1 MLKSLNRIVQ
11 KLGVKTLYYLFIA
24 VNLIPSLFL
33 VFTEPY
39 NMPGKVALLL
49 FPIGVLLILLSLL
62 KRAGLVKLF
71 LLPLFFF
78 HAFQLVVFS
87 LFKEDVVAVD
97 MFLNLTTT
105 NASEANELLSSIL
118 APTILACLIYIVT
131 IILVIAEF
139 RARKYYTKSFLK
151 TNLIVGFILTVVSF
165 TLFPVS
171 KDYNTEEFDL
181 HTNIY
186 PINVLYNMGFA
197 INKMGKI
204 IDYSK
209 TSGNFSFQASRDA
222 SKSEN
227 DIYILVV
234 GETSR
239 ADNWG
244 IYGYERQTTPNLS
257 NDSNLI
263 VFRDAL
269 TQSNTTHKSVS
280 IILSPASAQ
289 NYDQIY
295 SQKGILA
302 AFDEAGFETIFLSN
316 QARNSSFIEYFG
328 DQAHHT
334 EYYRDN
340 ESTKNHYDEVL
351 LERIKHYVDAANKP
365 TFIVVHTYG
374 SHFNYGERY
383 PSEFAKFQPDHFSAI
398 EVANRDR
405 MVNAYDNSILYT
417 DHILH
422 EITTILNQSNKSS
435 AMLYLSDHGEDIMD
449 DRRNRFLHA
458 SPNPT
463 YYQLRIPFIVWF
475 SPKYQNTHTQ
485 KVELVKANKNKP
497 VSSNMVFP
505 TLLDIANIETP
516 FLEKDL
522 SLANSAFTLQ
532 ERMYLDD
539 HDDPIHYTKTNL
551 KEEDKAMLLKRR
563 ISKY

>member
-234 GETSR
+234 EIGR
-239 ADNWG
+239 ASCR
-244 IYGYERQTTPNLS
+244 ER
-257 NDSNLI
+257 
-263 VFRDAL
+263 V
-269 TQSNTTHKSVS
+269 
-280 IILSPASAQ
+280 
-289 NYDQIY
+289 
-295 SQKGILA
+295 
-302 AFDEAGFETIFLSN
+302 
-316 QARNSSFIEYFG
+316 
-328 DQAHHT
+328 
-334 EYYRDN
+334 
-340 ESTKNHYDEVL
+340 
-351 LERIKHYVDAANKP
+351 
-365 TFIVVHTYG
+365 
-374 SHFNYGERY
+374 
-383 PSEFAKFQPDHFSAI
+383 
-398 EVANRDR
+398 
-405 MVNAYDNSILYT
+405 
-417 DHILH
+417 
-422 EITTILNQSNKSS
+422 
-435 AMLYLSDHGEDIMD
+435 
-449 DRRNRFLHA
+449 
-458 SPNPT
+458 
-463 YYQLRIPFIVWF
+463 
-475 SPKYQNTHTQ
+475 
-485 KVELVKANKNKP
+485 
-497 VSSNMVFP
+497 
-505 TLLDIANIETP
+505 
-516 FLEKDL
+516 
-522 SLANSAFTLQ
+522 
-532 ERMYLDD
+532 
-539 HDDPIHYTKTNL
+539 
-551 KEEDKAMLLKRR
+551 
-563 ISKY
+563 

>member
-1 MLKSLNRIVQ
+1 MLRLLNRIVQ
-11 KLGVKTLYYLFIA
+11 KLGTKTLYYLFIA
-24 VNLIPSLFL
+24 VNLIPSVFL

-39 NMPGKVALLL
+39 NIPGKVALLL
-49 FPIGVLLILLSLL
+49 FPIGVLLILLSLS
-62 KRAGLVKLF
+62 RRVGVVKLF

-105 NASEANELLSSIL
+105 NVSEANELLSSIL
-118 APTILACLIYIVT
+118 VPTILACLIYIIT

-139 RARKYYTKSFLK
+139 RTKTYYAKSFLR

-171 KDYNTEEFDL
+171 KDYNTEEFDM

-204 IDYSK
+204 IDYPK
-209 TSGNFSFQASRDA
+209 TSGNFRFQASRDA
-222 SKSEN
+222 DKSEN
-227 DIYILVV
+227 DIYVLVV

-244 IYGYERQTTPNLS
+244 VYGYERQTTPKLS

-289 NYDQIY
+289 NYEQIY

-334 EYYRDN
+334 EYYRDS
-340 ESTKNHYDEVL
+340 ESTQNHYDEVL
-351 LERIKHYVDAANKP
+351 LERIKHYVDTANKP

-383 PSEFAKFQPDHFSAI
+383 PSEFAKFQPDEFSAI
-398 EVANRDR
+398 EVASRDR

-422 EITTILNQSNKSS
+422 EITNIMNQSNKSS